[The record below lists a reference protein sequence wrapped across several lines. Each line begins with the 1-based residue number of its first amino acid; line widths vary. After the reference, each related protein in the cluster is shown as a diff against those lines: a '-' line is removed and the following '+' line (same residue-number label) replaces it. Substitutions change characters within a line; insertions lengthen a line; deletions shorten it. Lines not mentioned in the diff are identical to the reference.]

1 MRACMDRGKRGLGS
15 GGGKGRAVWAVWSV
29 VGRVCMGAFL
39 FLLALS
45 ERDLALYL
53 RSPTFPS
60 FRAGGRDRCV
70 CCQARFDG
78 SDLVDSLFIVCLHA
92 GVDVRMGARGA
103 RPTSPSLGEPAA
115 GSRTLAAPATVIAFH
130 QVPYRY

>member
-29 VGRVCMGAFL
+29 VRRVCMGPFL

-53 RSPTFPS
+53 RSPFLL
-60 FRAGGRDRCV
+60 FAQEAGIGAFGVRLGRIDE
-70 CCQARFDG
+70 
-78 SDLVDSLFIVCLHA
+78 L
-92 GVDVRMGARGA
+92 
-103 RPTSPSLGEPAA
+103 T
-115 GSRTLAAPATVIAFH
+115 
-130 QVPYRY
+130 